1 MLYIKFDIQ
10 DTSKYEDFQKLHEHM
25 VNVRQPG
32 FKFVENDPVI
42 DWDSMQTQEEVD
54 AAVKELSD
62 YLDQEPEAHRCKE
75 LIPDYVAVLL
85 DKYIQA
91 DNEKLESLGIQNL
104 LSVFNYLEYGFE
116 VDLDNLEK
124 INERSGVVEFSTGN
138 YPFGGI
144 ERFLITLRAFD
155 LIPTECFDG
164 FNICEFDWLSD
175 FEYNTINLPEKTKAY
190 LNN

>member
-1 MLYIKFDIQ
+1 MVDI
-10 DTSKYEDFQKLHEHM
+10 
-25 VNVRQPG
+25 RQPD
-32 FKFVENDPVI
+32 FKFVENDPEF

-62 YLDQEPEAHRCKE
+62 YLDQEPEAHRYKE
-75 LIPDYVAVLL
+75 LIPDYVAELL
-85 DKYIQA
+85 DNYIQA
-91 DNEKLESLGIQNL
+91 DNEKLESLGIQNV

-164 FNICEFDWLSD
+164 FHICEFEWLSD
-175 FEYNTINLPEKTKAY
+175 FEYNTINLPEKTRAY
-190 LNN
+190 LND

>member
-10 DTSKYEDFQKLHEHM
+10 DTSKYEDFQRLYEHM

-32 FKFVENDPVI
+32 FKFVDNDPVI

-54 AAVKELSD
+54 AAVNELSD
-62 YLDQEPEAHRCKE
+62 FLDQEPEVHRYKE

-91 DNEKLESLGIQNL
+91 DNEKLESLGIQNV

-116 VDLDNLEK
+116 VDLDHLEK
-124 INERSGVVEFSTGN
+124 INEYSGVVKFSTGN

-144 ERFLITLRAFD
+144 ERFLVTLKAFG
-155 LIPTECFDG
+155 LVPTECFDG
-164 FNICEFDWLSD
+164 FNICKFEWLSD
-175 FEYNTINLPEKTKAY
+175 FEYNATNLPEKTRVY
-190 LNN
+190 LND